1 MKVLS
6 FERWRINED
15 LVVTDAIESPL
26 KKVNFLLAGE
36 KIEGL
41 TGKNNKRIYGDINDK
56 CLKDLYNAFYAE
68 GDHGKD
74 LKVNPKLPIIYYGGN
89 KPESFDFLKKY
100 KIKEDVMYNVPSQM
114 KLSGNKSD
122 FYKTFDGSWW
132 LPKSVYKI
140 EDTKELEFPVIGKPD
155 GEHSGI
161 GIEIFDKFEDIKK
174 SKLKFDNFSEAK
186 DLDQEFRVLLM
197 NDKVCLANERI
208 SYSDN
213 EMRDKNPDEQTE
225 FVYVDQD
232 LSKLDFLDDVL
243 KISEEIREKIKLGL
257 WSIDIM
263 IDADGNLWVAEINS
277 ASGMAADKMAKVY
290 IMIYEDFYGK
300 ELPDLF
306 KTFLFDTYI
315 EPIYKINLKENRA
328 AIERS
333 EGAVDYL
340 KNN

>member
-1 MKVLS
+1 MKHLQL
-6 FERWRINED
+6 FEQFINEENA
-15 LVVTDAIESPL
+15 VTTTHQSYM
-26 KKVNFLLAGE
+26 KKINFLLAGV

-41 TGKNNKRIYGDINDK
+41 TGKNNKRIYGNINDK
-56 CLKDLYNAFYAE
+56 CLNDLYNAFYAE
-68 GDHGKD
+68 GGHGKD
-74 LKVNPKLPIIYYGGN
+74 LNVKPNLPIVYYGGN
-89 KPESFDFLKKY
+89 KSESFDFLKKY
-100 KIKEDVMYNVPSQM
+100 KIKEDVMYNIPSQM
-114 KLSGNKSD
+114 KLGGNKSK
-122 FYKTFDGSWW
+122 FYKTFTGASW

-155 GEHSGI
+155 SEHSGL

-186 DLDQEFRVLLM
+186 DLAQEFRVLLV
-197 NDKVCLANERI
+197 NDKICLANERI

-243 KISEEIREKIKLGL
+243 KISKEIRKKIKLGL

-263 IDADGNLWVAEINS
+263 IDSDGALWVAEINS

-290 IMIYEDFYGK
+290 IMIYEDFYKK
-300 ELPDLF
+300 ELPESF

-315 EPIYKINLKENRA
+315 EPVYKINLKENSK
-328 AIERS
+328 AIKRS
-333 EGAVDYL
+333 KGAISYL